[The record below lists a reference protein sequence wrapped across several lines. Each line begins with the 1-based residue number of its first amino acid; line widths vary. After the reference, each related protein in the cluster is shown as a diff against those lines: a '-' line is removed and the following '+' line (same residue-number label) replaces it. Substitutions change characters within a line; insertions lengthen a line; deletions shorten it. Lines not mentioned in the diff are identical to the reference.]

1 MKNLYGPWIKKARK
15 IAHPHRSRA
24 AGAGPSRG
32 GRRSSPAVRQ
42 QQRGAFRFRSVA
54 AWLAGAAVSV
64 RPGELGG
71 VRPGEG
77 TELGCAGRCS
87 AGAQR
92 SDAAPE
98 LPEGGEGRCKL
109 TFRKEEVIY
118 FTQDN
123 TSNQK

>member
-1 MKNLYGPWIKKARK
+1 
-15 IAHPHRSRA
+15 
-24 AGAGPSRG
+24 
-32 GRRSSPAVRQ
+32 VRQ

-54 AWLAGAAVSV
+54 GWLAGAAVSV

-77 TELGCAGRCS
+77 TELGCS
-87 AGAQR
+87 AGAQS

-123 TSNQK
+123 TSNKTHSILYRSDLEQLQKPSYFS